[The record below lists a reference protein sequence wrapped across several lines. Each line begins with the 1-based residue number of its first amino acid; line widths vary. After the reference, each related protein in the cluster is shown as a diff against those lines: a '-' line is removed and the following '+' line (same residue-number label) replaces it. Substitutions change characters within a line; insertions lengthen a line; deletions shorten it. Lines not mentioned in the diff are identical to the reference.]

1 MGKMRVLIGVAIV
14 GIVAL
19 GIGTV
24 AAAHGNNQRFDERLT
39 GYEEVPALSTP
50 GNGSFR
56 VFVDKSAQEIQWRL
70 RFGDLET
77 NTTQAHIH
85 FENVTNSGPIV
96 AFLCTNLGNGPAGTQ
111 ACPVA
116 GGTITGT
123 IRPADIVNDAA
134 PNGIA
139 AGEFNEVVDAMR
151 AGRIYVNV
159 HSTGHPAGEIRA
171 QLEDGH
177 RSHD

>member
-70 RFGDLET
+70 RDMLQAEYTDPDGEPLYCINSEVANLRIRLFRRTHGTRFRHVETIKAYASAHLE
-77 NTTQAHIH
+77 H
-85 FENVTNSGPIV
+85 
-96 AFLCTNLGNGPAGTQ
+96 
-111 ACPVA
+111 
-116 GGTITGT
+116 
-123 IRPADIVNDAA
+123 AA
-134 PNGIA
+134 RMSDPGVRL
-139 AGEFNEVVDAMR
+139 EF
-151 AGRIYVNV
+151 
-159 HSTGHPAGEIRA
+159 
-171 QLEDGH
+171 
-177 RSHD
+177 